1 MSSTQTTTQYENEVE
16 VDDLSSTYLSELLER
31 NPYAF
36 LELVSQHPENPAIKT
51 AVINWLNDTSIY
63 NTWYSNGWS
72 QLVYLVGDLV
82 SQEEEDEEDEEEDD
96 EEESIDYRD
105 YFYGGNS
112 AISDEQ
118 GCEIFNLLIEIYG
131 SSPNVNVV
139 NIYNENINEIVLREG
154 TIHDRTNNEQFNALV
169 LRTTGYQVDEQ

>member
-1 MSSTQTTTQYENEVE
+1 MSSTQPTTQYENEVE

-31 NPYAF
+31 NPDAF
-36 LELVSQHPENPAIKT
+36 LELVSRNSSTIKT

-63 NTWYSNGWS
+63 NTWYSYGWA
-72 QLVYLVGDLV
+72 QLIYLVGDLV
-82 SQEEEDEEDEEEDD
+82 SQEEEGEEEEGEEGE

-118 GCEIFNLLIEIYG
+118 GCEIFNLLIEING
-131 SSPNVNVV
+131 SSPNVNVT
-139 NIYNENINEIVLREG
+139 NIYKENINDIILREG
-154 TIHDRTNNEQFNALV
+154 TLHDRTNNEQFNALV